1 MSLKNGQDYDV
12 EHWIENHNGIK
23 TYERMIREVYYQ
35 VSKTEAVSIASMK
48 KTIKKLLDM
57 LDDEETKDSD
67 N

>member
-1 MSLKNGQDYDV
+1 
-12 EHWIENHNGIK
+12 
-23 TYERMIREVYYQ
+23 MIREVYYQ